1 MDILIAV
8 LIIYSILLAIWWIIC
23 KISSNNA
30 ISTKQRAHF
39 DITEMLDVA
48 LMRFWR
54 FASYCALAGLI
65 IWLFLIG
72 KWYLAILPLLWYVK
86 VFWFGSIFYFPFNLI
101 ESHYM
106 AKVELV
112 FGRAR
117 ARKNQNDRAK
127 QIAKMKEKNW
137 TIPDKMK

>member
-8 LIIYSILLAIWWIIC
+8 LIIYFILLVIWWIIC
-23 KISSNNA
+23 KISSSNA

-39 DITEMLDVA
+39 DITEMLDIA

-54 FASYCALAGLI
+54 FVSYCTLAGLI
-65 IWLFLIG
+65 VWLFLAG
-72 KWYLAILPLLWYVK
+72 KWYFAILPLLWYVK
-86 VFWFGSIFYFPFNLI
+86 VFWFGSIFYLPFNLI

-112 FGRAR
+112 FGHIRAH
-117 ARKNQNDRAK
+117 KNQNDRAK
-127 QIAKMKEKNW
+127 QVAKMKEKNW